1 MKLTLINLFEI
12 FSTLFYYR
20 DIYLS
25 NFTLIWKKVRLERK
39 RNNAHAIPKMTECV
53 VNQSLERKILGG
65 RKKKEEEEFSK
76 NRAELK
82 GHRFGHCSWGRLK
95 KDKEKKGRK
104 KKKNRIVQGNS
115 RQFEVAL
122 LRRTA
127 FLTLRLDARA
137 ERIFS
142 SRQFGL
148 TLTCTQCF
156 FSSELFLL
164 RRLLLGEKGGNSRGR
179 SIFMIHPSVACRTDP
194 SQFKFKPAIK
204 ETVEY
209 RVFKKPFDIY
219 IYEIRNADLL
229 NIRETWTFDTPV
241 ICSLTHTRMN
251 LYRKDGHG
259 RMPRDV

>member
-209 RVFKKPFDIY
+209 RVFKKPFDILY
-219 IYEIRNADLL
+219 IRDSKRGSLKYPRNL
-229 NIRETWTFDTPV
+229 NARY
-241 ICSLTHTRMN
+241 TRYM
-251 LYRKDGHG
+251 
-259 RMPRDV
+259 

>member
-104 KKKNRIVQGNS
+104 KKNRIVQGNS

-127 FLTLRLDARA
+127 FPNPAARRQGRAHFFQPAIWPDIDLHTVFFFLRAFPPPKAWEKKVAIA
-137 ERIFS
+137 EVDP
-142 SRQFGL
+142 
-148 TLTCTQCF
+148 
-156 FSSELFLL
+156 FLW
-164 RRLLLGEKGGNSRGR
+164 S
-179 SIFMIHPSVACRTDP
+179 IHPSP
-194 SQFKFKPAIK
+194 
-204 ETVEY
+204 VE
-209 RVFKKPFDIY
+209 PTLA
-219 IYEIRNADLL
+219 NL
-229 NIRETWTFDTPV
+229 NSNR
-241 ICSLTHTRMN
+241 R
-251 LYRKDGHG
+251 
-259 RMPRDV
+259 